1 MLNVK
6 SKLQASNVA
15 QNGVNGGSSV
25 DGAEGETAKARKE
38 AAEWEKKFQVVKQE
52 KDKL

>member
-1 MLNVK
+1 M
-6 SKLQASNVA
+6 A

-25 DGAEGETAKARKE
+25 DGAEGSETAKARKE